1 LVLAALNIAIR
12 LLVKD
17 GTFVAKVFRGKD
29 IGLLLHQIKMLFKEV
44 YCAKPKSSRN
54 SSPEGF
60 VVAKG
65 FIGIVQDPLADK
77 TLLGL
82 VFSKLN
88 VWDAMTNLN
97 YLKTFQSIYLNEEEE
112 DTLGDPIPFVACGT
126 DEDFDSDMNYPLSTV
141 VTTSSE
147 YQYLAPK
154 QMPIDPPYKAY
165 LEKRNELNNKQ

>member
-1 LVLAALNIAIR
+1 MLAALNIALR
-12 LLVKD
+12 LLVKE

-65 FIGIVQDPLADK
+65 FIGIVTNPLADK
-77 TLLGL
+77 PLLSL
-82 VFSKLN
+82 FSSKLN
-88 VWDAMTNLN
+88 VWDAVTTLN
-97 YLKTFQSIYLNEEEE
+97 HMKTFQSIYLNEEEE
-112 DTLGDPIPFVACGT
+112 DKLGEPIPFVACGK
-126 DEDFDSDMNYPLSTV
+126 DKDFDSDMNYPLSTV
-141 VTTSSE
+141 VTTE
-147 YQYLAPK
+147 TYQYFAPR

-165 LEKRNELNNKQ
+165 LEKRNELNNNQ